1 MLLLPFDTSIEIGV
15 DEVGR
20 GCLFG
25 PVVAVAVALP
35 KADIIHK
42 NDLWLEIKDSK
53 KLSEKKRYKL
63 FDFLTKNCI
72 AYGVG
77 IISEKEIDEMNILR
91 ATMKAMH
98 KALDECIRSMRN
110 NTKLHTHCIQIK
122 IDGPH
127 FKPYIP
133 PGEEDEWSIDTQC
146 VVNGDATHLS
156 IASASVIAKCVRDT
170 RMVEL
175 IKSNPDLDR
184 YGISKNKGYG
194 TQAHMKALKEYGITD
209 YHRKSFKPVREAMEK
224 ETHTI
229 DASDSDYDD
238 AQ

>member
-20 GCLFG
+20 GCLLG

-35 KADIIHK
+35 KADVIQK
-42 NDLWLEIKDSK
+42 DDLWKEIKDSK
-53 KLSEKKRYKL
+53 KLGEKKRYKL
-63 FDFLTKNCI
+63 YEFLTKNSI

-77 IISEKEIDEMNILR
+77 IISEKEIDEINILR

-98 KALDECIRSMRN
+98 KAIDECIRRLKVVKS
-110 NTKLHTHCIQIK
+110 LHTHCIQIK
-122 IDGPH
+122 VDGPH

-170 RMVEL
+170 HMVEL
-175 IKSNPDLDR
+175 VKQYPDLDR

-194 TQAHMKALKEYGITD
+194 TSVHMEALKAHGITD
-209 YHRKSFKPVREAMEK
+209 HHRKSFKPVRDAMS
-224 ETHTI
+224 TDTTI
-229 DASDSDYDD
+229 HENYEEE
-238 AQ
+238 Q